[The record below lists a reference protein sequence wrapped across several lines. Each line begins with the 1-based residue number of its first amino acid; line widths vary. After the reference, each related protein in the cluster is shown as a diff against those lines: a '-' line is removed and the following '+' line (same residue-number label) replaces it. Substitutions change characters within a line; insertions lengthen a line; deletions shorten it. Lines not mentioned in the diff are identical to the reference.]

1 MAEKIQIVDENDQP
15 VKVATRDEA
24 YANGWYYRLVRIIL
38 EDENGRLLLQK
49 RSEQKKLY
57 PGLWTDAASG
67 HVDEGDTYE
76 TAAEREL
83 QEELGVNAK
92 LEWVDRFL
100 VEHADGIKNIKQFNG
115 VFRGKIAAD
124 TPLTPQPE
132 EVSDTRWVTIKEL
145 KEEIAE
151 QLNNFTP
158 GVRQVV
164 ERYY

>member
-1 MAEKIQIVDENDQP
+1 MAEKIQIVDESDTP
-15 VKVATRDEA
+15 IKVATRDEA

-83 QEELGVNAK
+83 EEELGVNTE
-92 LEWVDRFL
+92 LEWVGKFL
-100 VEHADGIKNIKQFNG
+100 VEHADGMKDIKQFNG
-115 VFRGKIAAD
+115 VFRGKITAD
-124 TPLTPQPE
+124 TPLTPQTD
-132 EVSDTRWVTIKEL
+132 EVSDTRWMTVDEL
-145 KEEIAE
+145 KQEIL
-151 QLNNFTP
+151 QYSDNFTP
-158 GVRQVV
+158 GIRQVV
-164 ERYY
+164 ERYF